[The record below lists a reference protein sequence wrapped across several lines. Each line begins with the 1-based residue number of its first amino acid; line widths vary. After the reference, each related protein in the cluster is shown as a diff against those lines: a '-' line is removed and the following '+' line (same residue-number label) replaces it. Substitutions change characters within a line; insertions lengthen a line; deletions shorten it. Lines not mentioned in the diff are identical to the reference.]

1 MRLPFSNSTPEPE
14 SLSPALPIFDR
25 LWQTKIQSISLIEYW
40 TGKTKDVEIKSGL
53 SVQLED
59 ERRHLRLIGEE
70 IRRLGGRVTSERR
83 EGTVGRAFA
92 LVRSQGSDLLRLCA
106 YYRGIKLATH
116 NRTSQFVPYI
126 VGPASNL
133 LAQISRDEER
143 HIRWADIRIAHQMK
157 PADLRQCNMLV
168 TRMEQLLDPA
178 WQKLWLDLMRGG
190 ASTQR
195 RIS

>member
-1 MRLPFSNSTPEPE
+1 
-14 SLSPALPIFDR
+14 
-25 LWQTKIQSISLIEYW
+25 
-40 TGKTKDVEIKSGL
+40 
-53 SVQLED
+53 
-59 ERRHLRLIGEE
+59 
-70 IRRLGGRVTSERR
+70 
-83 EGTVGRAFA
+83 VGRAFA

-116 NRTSQFVPYI
+116 NRANQFVPYI
-126 VGPASNL
+126 EGPASSL

-157 PADLRQCNMLV
+157 PANLRECNSLV

-190 ASTQR
+190 TGPQR